1 MTGVLHTIYMF
12 DIWRYLYVW
21 WIFFVYFYSIP
32 LWIFA
37 ILCIL
42 LGVNGKLLFLITL
55 RNFLSW
61 SIWLRYIYIYVCIYC
76 WYMEHEF
83 FDSCSGTN
91 IYFWISFSPAVVSLE
106 LFSLSVCFINKYKS
120 FLTPFHLFY
129 IFCWKSWWLWS
140 VPNYML

>member
-61 SIWLRYIYIYVCIYC
+61 SIWLRYIYMYVYIADI
-76 WYMEHEF
+76 WSMNSLTLVQEQIF
-83 FDSCSGTN
+83 TSG
-91 IYFWISFSPAVVSLE
+91 FPSLQQSWVSNF
-106 LFSLSVCFINKYKS
+106 FSLSVCFINMYKS